1 MVDYPYASNFVA
13 PLPAWPVDY
22 SCDQAYYATYM
33 HRAEKDAALYGIAAA
48 ANVYFNYDNSS
59 ECLDI
64 TAS

>member
-1 MVDYPYASNFVA
+1 
-13 PLPAWPVDY
+13 
-22 SCDQAYYATYM
+22 M